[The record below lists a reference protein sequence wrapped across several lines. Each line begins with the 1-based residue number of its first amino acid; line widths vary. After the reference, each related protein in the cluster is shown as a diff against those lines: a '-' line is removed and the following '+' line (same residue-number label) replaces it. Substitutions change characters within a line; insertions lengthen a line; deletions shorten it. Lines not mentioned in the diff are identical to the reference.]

1 MAPPGRGEQ
10 GLTPAPTNTL
20 ETVANLEGRSNENG
34 VRLPRDYATTQ
45 VLQTPNAISVHN
57 TAVISHPTPKG
68 HPGTNSYQSMTI
80 VHPNSVEED
89 RRTVAAEAERVKHIF
104 PGTYRSLIK
113 HDRSFINHHLNFYH
127 FMPTV

>member
-1 MAPPGRGEQ
+1 MPRLNGQSQNPSPTPRGEEQ

-20 ETVANLEGRSNENG
+20 ETVANLEGRTNENG

-68 HPGTNSYQSMTI
+68 LPGTNSYQ
-80 VHPNSVEED
+80 
-89 RRTVAAEAERVKHIF
+89 VKLI
-104 PGTYRSLIK
+104 SLK
-113 HDRSFINHHLNFYH
+113 S
-127 FMPTV
+127 

>member
-1 MAPPGRGEQ
+1 MRSPFQYIPQANMPRLHGQSQNPSPTPTAAVAPPGRGEQ

-20 ETVANLEGRSNENG
+20 ETVANLEGRTNENG

-68 HPGTNSYQSMTI
+68 LPGTNSYQ
-80 VHPNSVEED
+80 
-89 RRTVAAEAERVKHIF
+89 VKLI
-104 PGTYRSLIK
+104 SLK
-113 HDRSFINHHLNFYH
+113 S
-127 FMPTV
+127 